1 MLKTVAVGTDGT
13 GTASQAVD
21 FAIDLAEKYGARL
34 VAISSYEKVSESRL
48 RSEQRDAP
56 HEVQWT
62 INPTED
68 VESLLSDVE
77 EKAHEHGL
85 EITTVASE
93 GNPAEVLCSLCRGAG
108 GRRAG
113 DRQQGHAA
121 PAAGQRA
128 QLGRPSRALL
138 GDRGQDDLSAVSSA
152 LTPAASASTSSIRP
166 GSAHSP
172 NPIVPAIE
180 ITLTRRTWWAPIS
193 ATVCSSATRRPA
205 T

>member
-13 GTASQAVD
+13 ETASVAVD

-48 RSEQRDAP
+48 RHEQRDAP

-68 VESLLSDVE
+68 VEDLLAAVE

-93 GNPAEVLCSLCRGAG
+93 GNPADVLCRYAEDQEADVLVIGNKG
-108 GRRAG
+108 MQRR
-113 DRQQGHAA
+113 
-121 PAAGQRA
+121 
-128 QLGRPSRALL
+128 LL
-138 GDRGQDDLSAVSSA
+138 GSVPNSV
-152 LTPAASASTSSIRP
+152 
-166 GSAHSP
+166 AH
-172 NPIVPAIE
+172 
-180 ITLTRRTWWAPIS
+180 RAP
-193 ATVCSSATRRPA
+193 CSVVVVKT